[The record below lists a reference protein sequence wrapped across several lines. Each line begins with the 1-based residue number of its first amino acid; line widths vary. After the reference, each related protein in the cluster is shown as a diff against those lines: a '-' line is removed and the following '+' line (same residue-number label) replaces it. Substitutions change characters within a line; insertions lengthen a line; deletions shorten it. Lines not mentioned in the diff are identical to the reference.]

1 VGYTKVLARGDEMH
15 PGEVQAKIE
24 EAYNTGAL
32 IPVCAWCGRMSI
44 EEEWIVP
51 PAGVLT
57 TIDAPM
63 TISHSICPDCS
74 AKYWPGAT

>member
-1 VGYTKVLARGDEMH
+1 MH

-57 TIDAPM
+57 TIDEPM
-63 TISHSICPDCS
+63 TISH
-74 AKYWPGAT
+74 